1 MAQKF
6 SIGPRLPATST
17 ETSCTVVMTRSVF
30 QVPACRGRVSRAQY
44 WLAGLTSLIES
55 RSERYFWLAA
65 LAAEDCFTRLNS
77 RGGFGSQ
84 RSLREDLERTEAIS
98 RSWI

>member
-1 MAQKF
+1 M
-6 SIGPRLPATST
+6 
-17 ETSCTVVMTRSVF
+17 
-30 QVPACRGRVSRAQY
+30 
-44 WLAGLTSLIES
+44 IES

-77 RGGFGSQ
+77 RGGLGSQ